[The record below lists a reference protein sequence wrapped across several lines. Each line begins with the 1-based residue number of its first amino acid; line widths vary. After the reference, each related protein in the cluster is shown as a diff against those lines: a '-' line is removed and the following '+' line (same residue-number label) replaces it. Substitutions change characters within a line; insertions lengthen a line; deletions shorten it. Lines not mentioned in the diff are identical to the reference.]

1 MPNFPQIA
9 LISKP
14 VNHQVTVMGILE
26 RALKARGYKT
36 RTSFDLT
43 PPEGVVFCWSWG
55 KAATVRSKNPGA
67 IICCIDHGYTRERGQ
82 FCNTGWSL
90 PNMPC
95 GLNGFAEH
103 AWVEDGGE
111 RLRTKGWYAELRPFR
126 TYGEKRALIC
136 GQVYGDAMVVGHVE
150 DYTKWLH
157 TIRDSLM
164 AEGYTTA
171 FRPHPVMVRRGNA
184 KERYGNM
191 GPESAAGDL
200 WAALAKADLAVGL
213 SSNAVT
219 QAYVDGI
226 DARIYSEGSMLSP
239 LVAEY
244 GHNVPREHRLEWF
257 QRLAWC
263 QWDPEEVGG
272 EEWCRYH
279 LPIMHRLREGGPCV
293 PWNTRRIAT

>member
-1 MPNFPQIA
+1 MKQFPSIGM
-9 LISKP
+9 ISKP
-14 VNHQVTVMGILE
+14 IHHQVSVMGYAEAGL
-26 RALKARGYKT
+26 RARGYKV
-36 RTSFDLT
+36 RCSYDLY
-43 PPEGVVFCWSWG
+43 PPESVVFCWSWG
-55 KAATVRSKNPGA
+55 KAVTVREKNPSA
-67 IICCIDHGYTRERGQ
+67 IICCFDHGYTKERGDLIIS
-82 FCNTGWSL
+82 GWSL

-103 AWVEDGGE
+103 PWVDDGGE
-111 RLRTKGWYAELRPFR
+111 RLRAKGWYAELRPFR
-126 TYGEKRALIC
+126 PTGEKRALIC
-136 GQVYGDAMVVGHVE
+136 GQVYGDAMVTGHVE

-157 TIRDSLM
+157 VVKDSLM
-164 AEGYTTA
+164 AEGYTTL
-171 FRPHPVMVRRGNA
+171 FRPHPVMVRRANG

-191 GPESAAGDL
+191 GPESASGDL
-200 WAALAKADLAVGL
+200 WQDLAKVDLAVGL

-219 QAYVDGI
+219 QAYVDGV
-226 DARIYSEGSMLSP
+226 DARIYNEGSMLGP
-239 LVAEY
+239 LVTEY

-293 PWNTRRIAT
+293 PWSNRSLS